1 MEDDGGSEITEGLAM
16 MELREEHAKL
26 MEENAK
32 LEKKAEVLS
41 TANKVQ
47 PTQMPTPN
55 SESSPIPDHSTESIC
70 GALLTDSPGKPQKS
84 LQKDFAEA
92 IFGRSSEGGAVLL
105 SENSR
110 LTELPPDLRIL
121 VADDQLVN
129 RKILRCFFTKMTKSF
144 KWTGVATA
152 DEVRPCR
159 PNASFL

>member
-55 SESSPIPDHSTESIC
+55 PESSPIPDHSTESTC

-92 IFGRSSEGGAVLL
+92 AFGRSSEGGAV

-159 PNASFL
+159 PNASFF